1 MSKKIKFNLLINGDI
16 QVSNVT
22 ELQENF
28 YATDVMNYYKNGAL
42 AKWLKNRNEIEL
54 LEKVTNIKGDSNQ
67 EILKELARI
76 FALNSTDEEI
86 EAATAVYETSL
97 VSKKDNI
104 DNVNEIVKRNYSGYL
119 KLIREMQSQENIKLL
134 ELGAQN
140 LVKKYGTFFKMNL
153 LETFDKLSKNIR
165 AIFACLTEA
174 KIREFWLTDKEISKQ
189 IKELVN
195 FLMDNQSE
203 YDFVKVYCKNT
214 DGEWEQVESKDKQIM
229 IINLRVNLINSNMGN
244 FYKGITISE
253 NGSSKSL
260 TSNEV
265 NDRYPIFN
273 GLDVLSDINQ
283 YRLYYLEV

>member
-54 LEKVTNIKGDSNQ
+54 LEKVNNIKVGSNQ

-76 FALNSTDEEI
+76 FSLNSTDEEI

-140 LVKKYGTFFKMNL
+140 LVKKYGTFFKMNS

-174 KIREFWLTDKEISKQ
+174 KIRELWLTDKEISKQ

-229 IINLRVNLINSNMGN
+229 IINLRVNLINSNMEN
-244 FYKGITISE
+244 FYKGTTVSE

-273 GLDVLSDINQ
+273 GLDVLSDIAQ
-283 YRLYYLEV
+283 YKLYYLEV

>member
-54 LEKVTNIKGDSNQ
+54 LEKVTDIKVDSNQ

-76 FALNSTDEEI
+76 FSLHSTDEEI

-104 DNVNEIVKRNYSGYL
+104 DNVNEIVRKNYSGYL

-134 ELGAQN
+134 ELGAQS
-140 LVKKYGTFFKMNL
+140 LVKKYVTFFKMNS

-174 KIREFWLTDKEISKQ
+174 KIRELWLTDKEISKQ

-195 FLMDNQSE
+195 FLMDNQSK
-203 YDFVKVYCKNT
+203 YDFIKVYCKNT

-229 IINLRVNLINSNMGN
+229 IINLRIDLKISNMG
-244 FYKGITISE
+244 TTVSE

-273 GLDVLSDINQ
+273 GLDVLSDID
-283 YRLYYLEV
+283 YYKLYYLEV